1 MSGINEK
8 PSIELL
14 FQLNLLFIRVAMIM
28 MLPKK
33 RQGLEEATLLRS
45 E

>member
-14 FQLNLLFIRVAMIM
+14 QLNLLFIRVAMIM

>member
-14 FQLNLLFIRVAMIM
+14 QLNLLFIRVATIM

-33 RQGLEEATLLRS
+33 RQGLEEATLLRF